1 MYERGWEINEIFQ
14 LNVLRIPRIYPWGGS
29 SGHFYVS
36 AFLRN
41 SVTGKIVYINVGDV
55 RAQICGKWS
64 LDNVLYREA
73 KDDKDYRGG
82 HNMFVPLPQ
91 LLERVLALTE
101 R

>member
-1 MYERGWEINEIFQ
+1 MA
-14 LNVLRIPRIYPWGGS
+14 LNKDCKSCNLDLVSFLR
-29 SGHFYVS
+29 GHFYVS

-55 RAQICGKWS
+55 RAQICGKWP

-73 KDDKDYRGG
+73 KDDKDYMGG
-82 HNMFVPLPQ
+82 HNMFAPLPQ